1 MKIQFRKK
9 KGFAVMK
16 FLIEQ
21 QRQGISIEVLLP
33 PSFTVCLITRKNQ
46 TMEKVINV
54 IIAREKLWFES
65 QMAAEY
71 VCA

>member
-1 MKIQFRKK
+1 
-9 KGFAVMK
+9 MK

-21 QRQGISIEVLLP
+21 QRYAMNFNQSLTA
-33 PSFTVCLITRKNQ
+33 SFIYSLFNHTKKNQ